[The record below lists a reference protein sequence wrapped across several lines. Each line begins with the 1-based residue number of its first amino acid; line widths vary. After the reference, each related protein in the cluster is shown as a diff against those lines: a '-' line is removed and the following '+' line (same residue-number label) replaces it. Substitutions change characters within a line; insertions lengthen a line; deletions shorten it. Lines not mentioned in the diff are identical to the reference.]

1 MKIDLQVHSSYSDG
15 FFSPQKLLRFL
26 AKNNI
31 KLAALTDHNT
41 VSGQDEFKRAA
52 KKAKIKAITGI
63 ELYVYLEHRRFN
75 ILWYNFDDKDPEL
88 HDLLRETQIRRRGIV
103 RRALNKLKEQGY
115 KVQTEKILDKSTH
128 YVAVNKVASE
138 FYFQNKI
145 RVHKELKNKN
155 PIEEDILK
163 EYFYSSDHARLRE
176 TYINI
181 ERVFKLRKKIGGQ
194 IIFCH
199 PGKHNKFRGN
209 LPEKLNKLGIDGIEV
224 LSPHHTIGAIVY
236 CQYLAQKYDWIET
249 GGSDFHLLTG
259 QHFTLQHAWQ
269 WFIIESNYLRKIYN
283 IIK

>member
-15 FFSPQKLLRFL
+15 FFSPQKLVRFL

-41 VSGQDEFKRAA
+41 VRGQDEFKRAA

-63 ELYVYLEHRRFN
+63 ELYVYLEHRHFN

-88 HDLLRETQIRRRGIV
+88 HDLLRETQIRRKGIV
-103 RRALNKLKEQGY
+103 RKALNKLKEQGY

-128 YVAVNKVASE
+128 YVAVNKVANE

-155 PIEEDILK
+155 PLEEDILK
-163 EYFYSSDHARLRE
+163 EYFYSSDHVRLRE

-249 GGSDFHLLTG
+249 GGSDFHLPTG

-269 WFIIESNYLRKIYN
+269 WFIIESDYLRKIYN

>member
-15 FFSPQKLLRFL
+15 FFSPQKLLSFL

-41 VSGQDEFKRAA
+41 VRGQDEFKRAA
-52 KKAKIKAITGI
+52 KKAKIKTITGI
-63 ELYVYLEHRRFN
+63 ELYVYLEHRHFN

-88 HDLLRETQIRRRGIV
+88 HDLLRETQIRRKGIV
-103 RRALNKLKEQGY
+103 RKALNKLKEQGY

-128 YVAVNKVASE
+128 YVAVNKVANE

-155 PIEEDILK
+155 PLEEDILK
-163 EYFYSSDHARLRE
+163 EYFYSSDHVRLRE

-249 GGSDFHLLTG
+249 GGSDFHLPTG

-269 WFIIESNYLRKIYN
+269 WFIIESDYLRKIYN

>member
-1 MKIDLQVHSSYSDG
+1 MKIDLQVHSTYSDG
-15 FFSPQKLLRFL
+15 FFSPTKLANFL
-26 AKNNI
+26 AKNEV

-41 VSGQDEFKRAA
+41 VKGQDEFKRAA
-52 KKAKIKAITGI
+52 KKVNIKTITGL
-63 ELYVYLEHRRFN
+63 ELYVYLEHRRVN

-88 HDLLRETQIRRRGIV
+88 HDLLRETQIRRKGIV
-103 RRALNKLKEQGY
+103 RKALNKLKEQGY
-115 KVQTEKILDKSTH
+115 KVQTEKILDKFTN

-138 FYFQNKI
+138 FYSHNKTK
-145 RVHKELKNKN
+145 VHKELNNIN
-155 PIEEDILK
+155 PLEEDILH

-199 PGKHNKFRGN
+199 PGKHNKYRGN

-236 CQYLAQKYDWIET
+236 CQYLAQKYSWIET
-249 GGSDFHLLTG
+249 GGSDFHLPTG
-259 QHFTLQHAWQ
+259 QHFSLQHSWQ
-269 WFIIESNYLRKIYN
+269 WFHIESNYLREIYK